1 MVLTVLLLLT
11 ELTSIEYTRR
21 GLKLSRQIRA
31 LRSLVCYSV
40 TLLTHDRTERD
51 ATLQVIGKSETDVK
65 TSESSFDGTSS
76 VFQAQCSH
84 QRRDDQ
90 EKGT

>member
-31 LRSLVCYSV
+31 LKSLVCYSV
-40 TLLTHDRTERD
+40 TLLTHDRSERD
-51 ATLQVIGKSETDVK
+51 AKLQLTGKSETDVK
-65 TSESSFDGTSS
+65 TSLS